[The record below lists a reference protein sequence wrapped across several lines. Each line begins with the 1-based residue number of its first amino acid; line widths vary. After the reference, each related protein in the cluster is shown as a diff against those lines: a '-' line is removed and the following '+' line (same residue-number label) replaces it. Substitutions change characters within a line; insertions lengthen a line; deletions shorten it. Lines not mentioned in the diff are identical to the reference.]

1 MVVICVTVGLQ
12 VQVGSQTQDK
22 SLRCFSPLCTSV
34 RIVTSSL
41 WIHPDFWIYLCASFI
56 SLSHFVWFPEAFLD
70 LGFFFFFA
78 TVQKNG
84 SFWSSDVVAQLGPAA
99 CGLRDSWVASSW
111 CKTNTKRLSGETRA
125 DTSVCM
131 TISWSGVISCC
142 VCWRQEMTPK
152 LPKYKH
158 LSFSL
163 SHVLVNWIYLGFW
176 LLVRQKKDCENI

>member
-1 MVVICVTVGLQ
+1 MLQ
-12 VQVGSQTQDK
+12 SALRLSPDSDFFIMDSSWLLDLPLRLFYFTQP
-22 SLRCFSPLCTSV
+22 F
-34 RIVTSSL
+34 
-41 WIHPDFWIYLCASFI
+41 FF
-56 SLSHFVWFPEAFLD
+56 WFPEAFLD
-70 LGFFFFFA
+70 LRFFFFA
-78 TVQKNG
+78 SMQKNG
-84 SFWSSDVVAQLGPAA
+84 SFWSSDVVAQLGLAA

>member
-1 MVVICVTVGLQ
+1 MLQ
-12 VQVGSQTQDK
+12 SA
-22 SLRCFSPLCTSV
+22 LHLSPDSDFF
-34 RIVTSSL
+34 IMDSSWL
-41 WIHPDFWIYLCASFI
+41 
-56 SLSHFVWFPEAFLD
+56 LD
-70 LGFFFFFA
+70 LPLRLFYFTQPFFLVSWGFSGFEIIFFCVCA
-78 TVQKNG
+78 KNG